1 MMIGVL
7 TVEIFIPASLSL
19 KDKRRVLKNLKD
31 RLKNSFNISIAE
43 IEHHGKWQRAKMAI
57 VNVDVSKRVAESRLG
72 KVLNFID
79 KFNKVQ
85 LLDSKMELI

>member
-1 MMIGVL
+1 MTIGVL

-19 KDKRRVLKNLKD
+19 KDKRRVLKSLKE

-57 VNVDVSKRVAESRLG
+57 VNVDASKRIAESWLG
-72 KVLNFID
+72 KVLDFID

-85 LLDSKMELI
+85 LLDSKMELL

>member
-1 MMIGVL
+1 MTIGIL
-7 TVEIFIPASLSL
+7 TVEIFIPDSLSL
-19 KDKRRVLKNLKD
+19 KDKRRVLKSLKE

-43 IEHHGKWQRAKMAI
+43 IEYHGKWQRAKMAI
-57 VNVDVSKRVAESRLG
+57 VNVDAGKRIAESRLG
-72 KVLNFID
+72 KVLDFID